1 MNLVF
6 RRSKSFYA
14 LCLFSGQFLRRFY
27 LSKSNFWQTAALT
40 ERADDQ
46 WGRVESAL
54 FIQFYLLRL
63 EIMVRYYIET
73 RFSAELGDYSSR
85 VILFVRVAA
94 PPVYFLFRRREAGLT
109 SDLIHEQHDKLTILR
124 QHTREC
130 DQMPLWP
137 FCSQRC
143 FAPLSVAFF
152 GFEFGLV
159 SNHSAEKKKKK
170 GWNSFM
176 HSSEKRKKKGRKN
189 NFVEP

>member
-1 MNLVF
+1 MNLVY

-14 LCLFSGQFLRRFY
+14 LCLLSGHFLRRFC
-27 LSKSNFWQTAALT
+27 LSKSKFWQTAALT

-46 WGRVESAL
+46 WARVERAL
-54 FIQFYLLRL
+54 FTQFYLLRL

-94 PPVYFLFRRREAGLT
+94 PPVDLFFAAKRPALPQT
-109 SDLIHEQHDKLTILR
+109 QYMSSMTILR

-137 FCSQRC
+137 FLFSTLLR
-143 FAPLSVAFF
+143 AAFCCILRLRIWAR
-152 GFEFGLV
+152 FEPFCRK
-159 SNHSAEKKKKK
+159 EKEK
-170 GWNSFM
+170 GWNSSV